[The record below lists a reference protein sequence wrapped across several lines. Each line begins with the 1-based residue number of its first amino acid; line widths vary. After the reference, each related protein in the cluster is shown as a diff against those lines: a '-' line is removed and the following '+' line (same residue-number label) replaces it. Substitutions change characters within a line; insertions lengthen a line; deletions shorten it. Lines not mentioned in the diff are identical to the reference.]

1 MDKKKLKQYVSLRKE
16 QEMLDEKLNKLSE
29 RALDI
34 PTVLGK
40 VKGSSKEFPYIETHM
55 TVAMDEPKQSDI
67 IGKQMKINEKKKK
80 QVDILM
86 IEIEEFI
93 AGIPDSIT
101 RQIFELVFL
110 EGKTQQDVGDQ
121 LGLERS
127 SISKRIDRCL
137 QLSHNSQK

>member
-55 TVAMDEPKQSDI
+55 TVAMDEPKQADI
-67 IGKQMKINEKKKK
+67 IGKQMKINEKRKN
-80 QVDILM
+80 QVDALM

-93 AGIPDSIT
+93 ADIPDSVA

-110 EGKTQQDVGDQ
+110 EGKTQQDVGDR
-121 LGLERS
+121 LGYTKGRVS
-127 SISKRIDRCL
+127 QIISNYLKD
-137 QLSHNSQK
+137 

>member
-1 MDKKKLKQYVSLRKE
+1 MDKKKLKQYIPLKKE
-16 QEMLDEKLNKLSE
+16 QKMLDKKLDKLRE

-55 TVAMDEPKQSDI
+55 TVCMDEPKQADVV
-67 IGKQMKINEKKKK
+67 GRQTRINEKRKE
-80 QVDILM
+80 QVNTLL

-93 AGIPDSIT
+93 AAIPDSVT

-110 EGKTQQDVGDQ
+110 EGKTQQEVADLFGW
-121 LGLERS
+121 ERS
-127 SISKRIDRCL
+127 NISKKINGYL
-137 QLSHNSQK
+137 KLSHNSQK

>member
-1 MDKKKLKQYVSLRKE
+1 MDKKKLKQYIPLRKE

-40 VKGSSKEFPYIETHM
+40 ETHM
-55 TVAMDEPKQSDI
+55 TVAMDEPKQADI
-67 IGKQMKINEKKKK
+67 IGKQMKINEKRKN
-80 QVDILM
+80 QVDALV

-93 AGIPDSIT
+93 ADIPDSVA

-110 EGKTQQDVGDQ
+110 EGKTQQDVGDR
-121 LGLERS
+121 LGYTKGRVS
-127 SISKRIDRCL
+127 QIISNYLKD
-137 QLSHNSQK
+137 

>member
-1 MDKKKLKQYVSLRKE
+1 MDKKKLKQYIPLRKE

-55 TVAMDEPKQSDI
+55 TVAMDEPKQADI
-67 IGKQMKINEKKKK
+67 IGKQMKINEKRKN
-80 QVDILM
+80 QVDALV

-93 AGIPDSIT
+93 ADIPDSVA

-110 EGKTQQDVGDQ
+110 EGKTQQDVGDR
-121 LGLERS
+121 LGYTKGRVS
-127 SISKRIDRCL
+127 QIISNYLKD
-137 QLSHNSQK
+137 

>member
-55 TVAMDEPKQSDI
+55 TVAMDEPKQADI
-67 IGKQMKINEKKKK
+67 IEKQMKINEKRKE

-93 AGIPDSIT
+93 ADIPDSVA

-110 EGKTQQDVGDQ
+110 EGKTQQDVGDR
-121 LGLERS
+121 LGYTKGRVS
-127 SISKRIDRCL
+127 QIISNYLKD
-137 QLSHNSQK
+137 

>member
-1 MDKKKLKQYVSLRKE
+1 MDKKKLKQYIPLRKE

-55 TVAMDEPKQSDI
+55 TVAMDEPKREDNIARQR
-67 IGKQMKINEKKKK
+67 MINEKRKDH
-80 QVDILM
+80 VDDLM

-93 AGIPDSIT
+93 ADIPDSVT

-127 SISKRIDRCL
+127 SISKRIDRYL

>member
-1 MDKKKLKQYVSLRKE
+1 MDKKKLKQYIPLKKE
-16 QEMLDEKLNKLSE
+16 QKMLDEKLDKLRE

-55 TVAMDEPKQSDI
+55 TVCMDEPKQADVV
-67 IGKQMKINEKKKK
+67 GRQTRINEKRKER
-80 QVDILM
+80 VNTLL

-93 AGIPDSIT
+93 AAIPDSVT

-110 EGKTQQDVGDQ
+110 EGKTQQEVG
-121 LGLERS
+121 ERIGYTKGR
-127 SISKRIDRCL
+127 ISQIINNYLKD
-137 QLSHNSQK
+137 